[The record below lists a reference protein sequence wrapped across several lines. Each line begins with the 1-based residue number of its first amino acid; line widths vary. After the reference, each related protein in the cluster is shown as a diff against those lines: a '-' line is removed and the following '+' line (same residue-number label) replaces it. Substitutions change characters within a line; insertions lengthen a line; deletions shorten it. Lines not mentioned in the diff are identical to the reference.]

1 MGPNYCSL
9 LGGGKSVKNHTG
21 LVKLIVVGIAVILL
35 AAFSLNPILNNIN
48 LGLDLKGGVHVI
60 FEAEEK
66 PGEKLTPD
74 TLKKAVAVMRTRVD
88 ALGVREPIIQTQ
100 GSNRVVLELAG
111 VEDPEQAVRDIGKTA
126 QLQFIDEDNKVWLTG
141 KNLKDA
147 KADLDPSDN
156 LPKVHLT
163 FDKQGAELFHQA
175 TQANVGKVIYIV
187 LDDEVISAPVV
198 RDVISGGSAEISGG
212 FETVKEAETLA
223 VQLRSGA
230 LPVTLHLAEKR
241 TVGPILGS
249 DSLEKSIKAGIIG
262 LLMILIFMVGYYRLP
277 GVVAD
282 ISLVLYGVLVL
293 GIMSLLGFVLTLPG
307 IAGFIL
313 SIGMAVD
320 ANIIIYERL
329 KDELRHGKTLR
340 AAVDSG
346 FRRAFWTIFDANI
359 TTLIAALVL
368 MYFGVGPIKGFAVTL
383 TIGILC
389 SMFTAVVFT
398 RWLLK
403 WTADSVKNTWYYGV

>member
-1 MGPNYCSL
+1 M
-9 LGGGKSVKNHTG
+9 KNHTG

>member
-1 MGPNYCSL
+1 M
-9 LGGGKSVKNHTG
+9 
-21 LVKLIVVGIAVILL
+21 
-35 AAFSLNPILNNIN
+35 
-48 LGLDLKGGVHVI
+48 
-60 FEAEEK
+60 
-66 PGEKLTPD
+66 
-74 TLKKAVAVMRTRVD
+74 
-88 ALGVREPIIQTQ
+88 
-100 GSNRVVLELAG
+100 
-111 VEDPEQAVRDIGKTA
+111 
-126 QLQFIDEDNKVWLTG
+126 
-141 KNLKDA
+141 
-147 KADLDPSDN
+147 
-156 LPKVHLT
+156 
-163 FDKQGAELFHQA
+163 
-175 TQANVGKVIYIV
+175 
-187 LDDEVISAPVV
+187 
-198 RDVISGGSAEISGG
+198 
-212 FETVKEAETLA
+212 KEAETLA

-403 WTADSVKNTWYYGV
+403 WTADSVKIPGTMEFRGSKMRIIENRKWFYLLSLLVLIPGLISLCWPGRGLNQGIDFTGGSMLHIAFEQPVQVKEVRDVLAEFDTKKAPYRRAARGVLFALICCSRKRAIISSAFNEKIGPVKIMRNGDWAGNR

>member
-1 MGPNYCSL
+1 M
-9 LGGGKSVKNHTG
+9 KNHTG
-21 LVKLIVVGIAVILL
+21 LVKLVIVGIAVILL
-35 AAFSLNPILNNIN
+35 AAFSLKPILNNIN

-100 GSNRVVLELAG
+100 GNNRVVLELAG

-126 QLQFIDEDNKVWLTG
+126 QLQFIDENNKVWVTG

-147 KADLDPSDN
+147 KADLDPTDN

-163 FDKQGAELFHQA
+163 FDKEGAELFHQA
-175 TQANVGKVIYIV
+175 SQANIGKVIHIV
-187 LDDEVISAPVV
+187 LDDEAISSPVV

-230 LPVTLHLAEKR
+230 LPVTLNLAEKR

-282 ISLVLYGVLVL
+282 ISLALYGVLVL

-307 IAGFIL
+307 IAGFVL

-340 AAVDSG
+340 AAVDAG

-389 SMFTAVVFT
+389 SMFTAIVFT

-403 WTADSVKNTWYYGV
+403 WTADSVKNTWHYGV